1 MDDSRVSVAVEGWA
15 RAICQAPTARPD
27 AIAGALGV
35 DPAHARRLGQV
46 LAFPP
51 PVGAARFEL
60 VVDPATGA
68 VECADAAL
76 APPGVPLAE
85 LREVFGE
92 PRRVPRG
99 PHEHGITMI
108 FDPVRPAGAP
118 RTGTLLAR
126 VQSGSEPPL
135 VTSVVV
141 YLHPVPPG

>member
-1 MDDSRVSVAVEGWA
+1 MDDSRVSVAVLGWA
-15 RAICQAPTARPD
+15 RAICQAPTAQPD
-27 AIAGALGV
+27 IIAGALGV
-35 DPAHARRLGQV
+35 DRAHARRLGQV

-68 VECADAAL
+68 VECADAVL
-76 APPGVPLAE
+76 AEGVPLAE

-92 PRRVPRG
+92 PRQAPRG
-99 PHEHGITMI
+99 PHEHSATMI

-126 VQSGSEPPL
+126 VQPGSEPPL